1 MLLMVQ
7 DSKLLSL
14 QVVGTMLLTIL
25 LVVTYR
31 LYRLLRPPRI
41 PGIPSIPDNSIL
53 GSTIS
58 LVGAGKKIHER
69 ALSIAKANGPIYQ
82 SRLLGRRLVYVTDK
96 NLIRAIM
103 RDVNGKGG
111 VFHEVFP
118 VNKKGTKKF
127 LNTFNLNTN
136 EEWKLRRNKFRHP
149 FSAANLRN
157 YEADMNALVT
167 KLCDNLDAVAASGGT
182 ESVEIDR
189 LFGQLA
195 MDAICKIAFQ
205 YNLNG
210 LDDSPTFNKL
220 HTALAVVFQ
229 VCQLIL
235 PTPSYCGMFTV
246 SILW

>member
-1 MLLMVQ
+1 MMLHVTQ
-7 DSKLLSL
+7 ESRLLSL
-14 QVVGTMLLTIL
+14 QVVGTVLLTFL
-25 LVVTYR
+25 LVIVYQ
-31 LYRLLRPPRI
+31 LYRFLRPPRI

-53 GSTIS
+53 GSTRS

-69 ALSIAKANGPIYQ
+69 DHAIAKANGPIYQ

-96 NLIRAIM
+96 NLIRSAM
-103 RDVNGKGG
+103 RDVTGKGG
-111 VFHEVFP
+111 IFHELLTV
-118 VNKKGTKKF
+118 KRRGTKKF
-127 LNTFNLNTN
+127 LNTFNMDTN

-157 YEADMNALVT
+157 YEADMNGLVT

-205 YNLNG
+205 YDLNG
-210 LDDSPTFNKL
+210 LNDSPTFNKL
-220 HTALAVVFQ
+220 HTALGVVLQ
-229 VCQLIL
+229 VR
-235 PTPSYCGMFTV
+235 S
-246 SILW
+246 